1 MFLERLAT
9 RVTVAGWNEQRL
21 AEAIYGTIHIKDY
34 REEVANYRKL
44 DATGELIVNKQARM
58 SSQMFAFNQASIS
71 DECALKVVNS
81 RERLEIAVTNRDDT
95 KSQQQG
101 TFGNRSDKQR

>member
-1 MFLERLAT
+1 MDIPTQNLSRTDL
-9 RVTVAGWNEQRL
+9 
-21 AEAIYGTIHIKDY
+21 IYGTIHIKDY